1 MGNNQVNHLYHAII
15 SEIKPDSDK
24 ITNSTLEYWAKT
36 QRINRNC
43 NILIGAIAGDII
55 GSIYK
60 FNPIKSIDFPLFK
73 EHSGFTDDTV
83 MTIANADWL
92 LTR

>member
-1 MGNNQVNHLYHAII
+1 MLNSLNQVGNNQCSTNLYHAII

-24 ITNSTLEYWAKT
+24 INNSTLEYWAKT

-55 GSIYK
+55 
-60 FNPIKSIDFPLFK
+60 
-73 EHSGFTDDTV
+73 V
-83 MTIANADWL
+83 
-92 LTR
+92 